1 MQSVIATFDDPAT
14 AKAAVDSLIQ
24 DGFSAQSVHL
34 QASASVNSASG
45 ETRQSAAGSEKGF
58 LSGVGSFFSHL
69 FESGD
74 TADADKYSEAVKR
87 GSSVVVVDAKTDEE
101 VAKATDVMDEMGAVD
116 VEERA
121 ESWKAQG
128 WKGFNAD
135 APYTD
140 QDAAFANQS
149 VPVVQ
154 EELKV
159 GKRTVNVGGLRVI
172 KRLSEKPVS
181 EIVKLREEH
190 ATIERRPVDRAATEA
205 DFANFKEGTFEVR
218 ETAEQAVVGK
228 TARVVEEVSIGKTST
243 ERSETISDTVRRTD
257 VDVERVPEEKVS
269 TTPPTH
275 KS

>member
-14 AKAAVDSLIQ
+14 AKAAVDSLIE
-24 DGFSAQSVHL
+24 DGFAAQSVHL
-34 QASASVNSASG
+34 QASAVTSTSLDASG
-45 ETRQSAAGSEKGF
+45 RTVPAGDKGF
-58 LSGVGSFFSHL
+58 LAGVGSFFSHL
-69 FESGD
+69 FESDD
-74 TADADKYSEAVKR
+74 TADADKYAEAVKR
-87 GSSVVVVDAKTDEE
+87 GSSVVVVDAKDDDE

-121 ESWKAQG
+121 QSWKAQG
-128 WKGFNAD
+128 WKGFDAD
-135 APYTD
+135 AAYTD

-172 KRLSEKPVS
+172 KRMSEKPVS

-205 DFANFKEGTFEVR
+205 DFSNFKEGTFEVR
-218 ETAEQAVVGK
+218 ETAEEAVVGK
-228 TARVVEEVSIGKTST
+228 TARVVEEVTIGKAAT
-243 ERSETISDTVRRTD
+243 ERSETVSDTVRRTD
-257 VDVERVPEEKVS
+257 VDVERIAGEKIS
-269 TTPPTH
+269 TTTPTR
-275 KS
+275 KL